1 MLILVKTLKKP
12 IWVKI
17 YNNFEFGQ
25 NFYKNP
31 HFCLKLSEILDFGQ
45 NLPKYRF
52 WTKW

>member
-1 MLILVKTLKKP
+1 MLILVKTLKIS

-17 YNNFEFGQ
+17 YNNFEFGRI
-25 NFYKNP
+25 FEKSL
-31 HFCLKLSEILDFGQ
+31 FCLKLSEILDFGQ